1 MMTEKEEITLFIHP
15 NKKYHFLTLNTHE
28 PDWIQVS
35 DSVYPWLAATWTW
48 RSPLSTSQEMRPA
61 LPCSESSTS

>member
-28 PDWIQVS
+28 PDWIQGLLLCLL
-35 DSVYPWLAATWTW
+35 LA
-48 RSPLSTSQEMRPA
+48 SCHVDLEKSTIHITGDEACFA
-61 LPCSESSTS
+61 LF